1 MLPFWIQ
8 KHKTVWPNGITRFYL
23 KGKQQFFTLCCEKLL
38 CRDTCEGECHKVTGV
53 CRLQRANSPL

>member
-23 KGKQQFFTLCCEKLL
+23 KGKQQFFTLCCENLL
-38 CRDTCEGECHKVTGV
+38 CRDTCEGGMSQSDRGV
-53 CRLQRANSPL
+53 PSATSK